1 MRKTQFLAA
10 FWTLVIAVP
19 FTLLA
24 LAATAYITEHLNAIG
39 QAILNFSQ
47 ASTAGG
53 RGLIL
58 EFSERW
64 PEVAGMIIGQ
74 LVILILLVIVRRS
87 RKVEH
92 PE

>member
-10 FWTLVIAVP
+10 FWTLVIAIP

-24 LAATAYITEHLNAIG
+24 LAATAYITEHLNAIS

-53 RGLIL
+53 RGLVL

-87 RKVEH
+87 RKVEN